1 MNKLQE
7 KLIKGKNTKKFL
19 DGEFTLRTT
28 VIVLVVTVMVMSIA
42 TYFIN
47 DQLTWR
53 HRTNSILLARID
65 NFEQRIKK
73 SPNQP
78 SNYVELG
85 YAYFL
90 AGRLNS
96 AISDYQKAIEID
108 KKYYPAYLNLAA
120 AYYESD
126 KKENSLEMATKAFKL
141 APKDY
146 KSLLIQGKCYADLK
160 HYKRAEISLK
170 KVLEMSPANIDAAY
184 ELGIISEKQG
194 NKKEAIDYYK
204 LASSFDPYNKEIQ
217 GALKRAQR
225 L

>member
-1 MNKLQE
+1 MKNLEEKMIENKN
-7 KLIKGKNTKKFL
+7 KKKFFE
-19 DGEFTLRTT
+19 GEFTLRTT
-28 VIVLVVTVMVMSIA
+28 VIVLAVTLMIMSTA
-42 TYFIN
+42 TYFITN
-47 DQLTWR
+47 QLTWR
-53 HRTNSILLARID
+53 HKTNSILLARID
-65 NFEQRIKK
+65 GIKQSIEK

-85 YAYFL
+85 YAYYL

-96 AISDYQKAIEID
+96 AISDYKKAIEID

-146 KSLLIQGKCYADLK
+146 KSLLIQGKCYSDLK
-160 HYKRAEISLK
+160 YYKKAEISLK
-170 KVLEMSPANIDAAY
+170 KVLKMSPANIDAAY
-184 ELGIISEKQG
+184 ELGIVNEKQG

-217 GALKRAQR
+217 GALKRAQ
-225 L
+225 